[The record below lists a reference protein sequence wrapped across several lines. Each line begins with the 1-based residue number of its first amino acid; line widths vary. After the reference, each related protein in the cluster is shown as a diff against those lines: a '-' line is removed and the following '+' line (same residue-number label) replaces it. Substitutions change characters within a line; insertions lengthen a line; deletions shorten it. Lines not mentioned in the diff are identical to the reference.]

1 MPSAFSAE
9 QNCMLLTGERKT
21 TPQNQNVWFANV
33 CHKTTH
39 LSTELHHQAQA
50 TVFHWRMSSAIC
62 RQIPFRGR
70 LRFHDI
76 YLKRNCM
83 KTAGVFSSVFRTGI
97 HYIYIY
103 GIQIYLGSIHNCS
116 IADIKLASG
125 TDARSQQSPISPEE
139 NASNMSTC
147 MCRFRMGAAKGPF
160 VIAATMSSDRCELTF
175 LLWAKLAAYLDQM
188 FAHVPNPVES
198 QTNPKPPRDLQN
210 KNNGQ

>member
-1 MPSAFSAE
+1 
-9 QNCMLLTGERKT
+9 MLLTGERKT

-97 HYIYIY
+97 HYIYIRY
-103 GIQIYLGSIHNCS
+103 IDLPGLHPQLFHCGHQISIWHRCAISAKSHFTRRKRIKYVHMHVQVQNGSGKRTVRHCCNHV
-116 IADIKLASG
+116 L
-125 TDARSQQSPISPEE
+125 RS
-139 NASNMSTC
+139 
-147 MCRFRMGAAKGPF
+147 
-160 VIAATMSSDRCELTF
+160 
-175 LLWAKLAAYLDQM
+175 LWADLPSMGQTSSLSWLD
-188 FAHVPNPVES
+188 VC
-198 QTNPKPPRDLQN
+198 TRT
-210 KNNGQ
+210 